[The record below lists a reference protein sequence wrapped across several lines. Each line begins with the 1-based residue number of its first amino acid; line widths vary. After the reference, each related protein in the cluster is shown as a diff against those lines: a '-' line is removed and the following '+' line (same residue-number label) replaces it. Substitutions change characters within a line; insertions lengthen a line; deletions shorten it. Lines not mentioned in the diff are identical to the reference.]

1 MPLSLM
7 TWFGVGT
14 SAQEESD
21 RLRREVTQ
29 LGEQA
34 QAIPRLESKVSA
46 NEVLLTRTQEQVRR
60 HQSIMAYCRC
70 SCIGNE
76 NLSLTRES
84 FYEFCA
90 EDFIPSLHSAPLSQL
105 LSSVMVFYENRETM
119 YDILQLC
126 MTYYNYVWHTTTMYD
141 ILQLCMTYYNYV
153 WHTTA
158 MYDILQLCMTYYS
171 YVWHTTTMYDI
182 LQLCMTYY
190 NYVWHTTT
198 MYDILQ
204 PTPQGRT

>member
-1 MPLSLM
+1 M
-7 TWFGVGT
+7 
-14 SAQEESD
+14 
-21 RLRREVTQ
+21 TQ

-126 MTYYNYVWHTTTMYD
+126 MTYYSQPHKAVRNLCIALKFNDLVRRRNNKISSKYA
-141 ILQLCMTYYNYV
+141 LQLEVSRLLSIIMPDDQ
-153 WHTTA
+153 H
-158 MYDILQLCMTYYS
+158 QS
-171 YVWHTTTMYDI
+171 
-182 LQLCMTYY
+182 
-190 NYVWHTTT
+190 
-198 MYDILQ
+198 
-204 PTPQGRT
+204 